1 MPELPE
7 VETTKKSLE
16 PLLGQ
21 TVAKVNVYQ
30 PKLRWQV
37 PNDLDSLVGYRLEKV
52 ERRAKYL
59 IITFTKD
66 KQKPKELIIHLGMSG
81 SLQQYPQASKKRKHD
96 HLIIYFTETGTQL
109 HYQDP
114 RRFGM
119 VLWKDDDNNYGQR
132 LLDHLGVEPLT
143 KEFSADYLYH
153 YIHHQQKKPISKAIK
168 SVIMEQKIVVGVGNI
183 YATESLF
190 MSGIHPETCANLIS
204 KHKIELLVK
213 HIKKILTISIK
224 KGGSSLKDF
233 STGEGKT
240 GYFQQTLLVYGK
252 AGKPCP
258 QCETILQTTKIN
270 GRASVFCPQCQ
281 PFITL

>member
-16 PLLGQ
+16 PLLKQ
-21 TVAKVNVYQ
+21 TVAKVDVYQ
-30 PKLRWQV
+30 PKLRWQI
-37 PNDLDSLVGYRLEKV
+37 PNDLNSLVGYRLAKIK
-52 ERRAKYL
+52 RRAKYL
-59 IITFTKD
+59 ILTFSKD
-66 KQKPKELIIHLGMSG
+66 KQEPKKLIIHLGMSG
-81 SLQQYPQASKKRKHD
+81 SLQQYPQTSNKRKHD
-96 HLIIYFTETGTQL
+96 HLIIHFAETGTQL
-109 HYQDP
+109 HYHDP

-143 KEFSADYLYH
+143 DEFSADYLYN
-153 YIHHQQKKPISKAIK
+153 YIHTKQKKPISKAIK

-190 MSGIHPETCANLIS
+190 MSGIHPQTSANLIPKS
-204 KHKIELLVK
+204 QIELLVK
-213 HIKKILTISIK
+213 HIKEILVISIK

-233 STGEGKT
+233 STGDGKT

-258 QCETILQTTKIN
+258 HCQTILQNEKIN

-281 PFITL
+281 PFMTL